1 MLATLERA
9 RHPASSLSRLSRR
22 GRNRCERS
30 ESRRGLRLAR
40 WRLRRGSECRK
51 SLHTP
56 GSSCV
61 QGRGRGR
68 ENIFEQINNTTGTV
82 LYLHHDQAGSTRL
95 LTGSTGKTEGSY
107 SYNPYGTP
115 EHTGTA
121 TTPLGYDAQYTNSDT
136 GLIYLRNRVYDP
148 ATAQFLTVDPA
159 ESISGAPYNYA
170 GDNPLNREDAVGL
183 LWTPVAGGA
192 AGADAVCGATVE
204 IPGVDIG
211 TCGAAG
217 ISTGIAAA
225 GAAIGVVTAVA
236 GNEGGDEGEAELK
249 KKEAERENCG
259 NPATPPGSKFKWEG
273 NGPEGSEEGSWFDP
287 ETREYL
293 RPDFKPSSHGP
304 HYDYRGEDGT
314 EYRIYPDGRIEPK

>member
-82 LYLHHDQAGSTRL
+82 QYLHHDQQGSTRL
-95 LTGSTGKTEGSY
+95 ITSETGKVEGKCSY
-107 SYNPYGTP
+107 SPYGTP
-115 EHTGTA
+115 TCEGTA
-121 TTPLGYDAQYTNSDT
+121 TTPLGFDGQYTSSDT

-148 ATAQFLTVDPA
+148 DTAQFLTVDPRVA
-159 ESISGAPYNYA
+159 VTGEPYVYALDDPINRIDPSGQEAISVPA
-170 GDNPLNREDAVGL
+170 
-183 LWTPVAGGA
+183 PVAGGCA
-192 AGADAVCGATVE
+192 AAPE
-204 IPGVDIG
+204 L
-211 TCGAAG
+211 CGAAAVGDADVWLG
-217 ISTGIAAA
+217 IKSLQC
-225 GAAIGVVTAVA
+225 V
-236 GNEGGDEGEAELK
+236 
-249 KKEAERENCG
+249 
-259 NPATPPGSKFKWEG
+259 
-273 NGPEGSEEGSWFDP
+273 
-287 ETREYL
+287 
-293 RPDFKPSSHGP
+293 
-304 HYDYRGEDGT
+304 
-314 EYRIYPDGRIEPK
+314 GRRRRRQR